1 MYKYGDEMDKFST
14 MPDKE
19 LVALF
24 KEGLQ
29 PAFVEL
35 YVRYEKK
42 LINFCKGF
50 LKDGSKAEDIIQ
62 DIFLQILETP
72 DSLNTEK
79 SFYGYLQ
86 TIAKNRVLYEAR
98 KSNIHLRY
106 EHHAFKHGNDVT
118 NQTEDMIL
126 DNDYEKLLNEMID
139 GLTPQQKEVF
149 RLSRLQGLTYNEIAE
164 TMHISLRTVKKH
176 ASLALEKIKNQLM
189 EHADIHFKTIM
200 TLLLF

>member
-1 MYKYGDEMDKFST
+1 MQ
-14 MPDKE
+14 DKE

-24 KEGLQ
+24 KEGSQ

-42 LINFCKGF
+42 MIYFCKGF
-50 LKDGSKAEDIIQ
+50 LKDESKAEDIIQ
-62 DIFLQILETP
+62 DIFLQIFETS
-72 DSLNTEK
+72 DALNTEK
-79 SFYGYLQ
+79 SFYAYLQ

-98 KSNIHLRY
+98 KSSIHLRY
-106 EHHAFKHGNDVT
+106 EQYAIKHGNDTT
-118 NQTEDMIL
+118 NKTEDTIL

-149 RLSRLQGLTYNEIAE
+149 RLSRLQGLTYNEIADLLN
-164 TMHISLRTVKKH
+164 ISLRTVKKH

-189 EHADIHFKTIM
+189 EHADIHFKTVM